1 MKGFPGLEN
10 GYELIGYLGKGG
22 CGVVLRVARLSDEK
36 EFAVKVIPKHKTSTG
51 SSRRAL
57 VREVQILMDCNHD
70 GVVGFHD
77 LIEDG
82 KYIYI
87 VLELISG
94 GDLYSVLKER
104 KEGLCEAEALTVA
117 ERILTSLVYLH
128 KRGIAHRDIKLEN
141 VMIANGNLDSV
152 KLIDFGLAHRAS
164 DLTFGDNCTDF
175 CGTLQYCA
183 PEICIK
189 KSYNPAHVDMWGLGV
204 LLYALLARKLPFLH
218 TEKKLIAKDIVHKQV
233 EFSDPVW
240 ESVTPAMKG
249 LISTLL
255 SKQGSQRPDAAAAL
269 RKVQHIISS
278 TDTWTDSA
286 SEVSNDDSVAENVV
300 RCGEIKQE
308 QNLFGKVVD
317 AIAVKLA
324 GN

>member
-10 GYELIGYLGKGG
+10 GYTLKRYLGKGG
-22 CGVVLRVARLSDEK
+22 CGLVLSVARVSDGK
-36 EFAVKVIPKHKTSTG
+36 EFAVKVIPKQKISTA

-57 VREVQILMDCNHD
+57 VREVQILMDCDHD

-77 LIEDG
+77 LIEDS
-82 KYIYI
+82 KYVYI

-94 GDLYSVLKER
+94 GDLYSALKDR
-104 KEGLCEAEALTVA
+104 KEGLCEAEALIVA
-117 ERILTSLVYLH
+117 HKMLASLVYLH

-141 VMIANGNLDSV
+141 VMLANGNLDSV

-164 DLTFGDNCTDF
+164 DLTFRDNCTDF
-175 CGTLQYCA
+175 CGTIQYCA
-183 PEICIK
+183 PEICSK
-189 KSYNPAHVDMWGLGV
+189 KPYNPAHVDMWCLGV
-204 LLYALLARKLPFLH
+204 LLYALLARKLPFPHADRRL
-218 TEKKLIAKDIVHKQV
+218 LVKDIVHKQV

-240 ESVTPAMKG
+240 DSVTPQMKE

-269 RKVQHIISS
+269 KKVEHIISS
-278 TDTWTDSA
+278 TDIWTDSA
-286 SEVSNDDSVAENVV
+286 SEVSNDDSAAEDVV
-300 RCGEIKQE
+300 RCEGVKKQH
-308 QNLFGKVVD
+308 NLFDMVVD

-324 GN
+324 SN